1 MPKQDRRAVQVP
13 TPSYE
18 ALSFLQAEVQLLMRE
33 QNVTYILSKT
43 AMSNIL
49 KVLITDADPKR
60 VVKLLKY
67 GADVVIK

>member
-1 MPKQDRRAVQVP
+1 MPKQDRRAIQVP

-18 ALSFLQAEVQLLMRE
+18 ALNFLQAEVQLLMRE
-33 QNVTYILSKT
+33 QKVTHILSKT

-60 VVKLLKY
+60 IVKLLK
-67 GADVVIK
+67 